1 MTPPTIPVPTTPA
14 PSGPAPASSGVVLD
28 LDEAADLAALLDLIE
43 DWLLHTD
50 DDAQADLAGFLDG
63 CGHGHLAAAG
73 LITTVGHASIALHRR
88 LRKANP

>member
-1 MTPPTIPVPTTPA
+1 MTPPTTPA
-14 PSGPAPASSGVVLD
+14 PTPAPSSPAPVNGVVLD

-63 CGHGHLAAAG
+63 SGHGHLAAAG

>member
-1 MTPPTIPVPTTPA
+1 MTPPTTPA
-14 PSGPAPASSGVVLD
+14 PSGLAPVNGVVLD
-28 LDEAADLAALLDLIE
+28 VDEATDLAALLDLIE

-63 CGHGHLAAAG
+63 SGHGHLAAAG
-73 LITTVGHASIALHRR
+73 LITTVGHASITLHRR

>member
-1 MTPPTIPVPTTPA
+1 MTSPTTAAPTTPA
-14 PSGPAPASSGVVLD
+14 PSGPTPVDGVVLD

-50 DDAQADLAGFLDG
+50 DDAQADLASFLDG
-63 CGHGHLAAAG
+63 SGHGHLAAAG
-73 LITTVGHASIALHRR
+73 LITTVGHASVALHRR

>member
-1 MTPPTIPVPTTPA
+1 MTPPTTPA
-14 PSGPAPASSGVVLD
+14 PSGPASADPAVVLD

-63 CGHGHLAAAG
+63 SGHGHLAAAG

-88 LRKANP
+88 LRKATP

>member
-1 MTPPTIPVPTTPA
+1 MTPPTTPA
-14 PSGPAPASSGVVLD
+14 PSIPAPVHGVVLD

-63 CGHGHLAAAG
+63 SGHGHLAAAG